1 MSVFPGGSEQ
11 YAMAQAIKASGA
23 IVEVLPA
30 DFESVVSRQADPL
43 VVVAESGFFR
53 KQYRYLLGH
62 KGLIFYTKS
71 DLPLDFSRDVEVIAA
86 KRIWV
91 PQ

>member
-53 KQYRYLLGH
+53 KQYRYLIGH

-71 DLPLDFSRDVEVIAA
+71 DLPLEFGGDVEMITAR
-86 KRIWV
+86 RIWV